1 MRYPVQG
8 CGKSG
13 GLRVIYYRLKDSQQI
28 YMLVCVPEVEE
39 GRFDRQGNHH
49 PAGAGEGVM
58 IMEKALFADLV
69 QSLKEASA
77 IVQGAAPPS
86 RRFEVTRTDVKAV
99 REQIGL
105 SQSEFARLMRVS
117 VKTLQNWEQH
127 RRYPTGPAA
136 ALLAIV
142 SAAPELALQAL
153 HR

>member
-1 MRYPVQG
+1 MRRPHQGWWWQMRYPVQG
-8 CGKSG
+8 RGKRG
-13 GLRVIYYRLKDSQQI
+13 GLRVIYYR
-28 YMLVCVPEVEE
+28 
-39 GRFDRQGNHH
+39 
-49 PAGAGEGVM
+49 
-58 IMEKALFADLV
+58 
-69 QSLKEASA
+69 LKEASA